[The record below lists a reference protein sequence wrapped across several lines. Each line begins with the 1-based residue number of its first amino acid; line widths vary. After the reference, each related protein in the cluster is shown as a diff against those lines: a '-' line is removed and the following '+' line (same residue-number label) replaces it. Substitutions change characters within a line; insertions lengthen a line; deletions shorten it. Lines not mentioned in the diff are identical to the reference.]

1 MLEFLLDLLGE
12 SFLNRAS
19 KANWSKKTQT
29 IVDVLI
35 GVLGTAAVIYG
46 VWSGFLDGSFWKSV
60 VLIFAG
66 GLCFA
71 VVIRQIVI
79 CHRKKERQSKE

>member
-12 SFLNRAS
+12 SFLKRAS

-29 IVDVLI
+29 VVDILI
-35 GVLGTAAVIYG
+35 GVLGVAAVIYG
-46 VWSGFLDGSFWKSV
+46 VWTNCLDGSFWKSI

-66 GLCFA
+66 GLCLVA
-71 VVIRQIVI
+71 VIRQIVI